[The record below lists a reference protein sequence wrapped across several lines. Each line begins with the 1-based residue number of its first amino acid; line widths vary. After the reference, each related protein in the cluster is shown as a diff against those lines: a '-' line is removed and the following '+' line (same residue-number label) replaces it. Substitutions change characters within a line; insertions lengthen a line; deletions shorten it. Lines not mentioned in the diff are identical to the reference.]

1 MVAVVGDRTSFAI
14 ESAITQAFPNI
25 AQRALGYFVIHI
37 RGKAYG
43 VQKPGASMLGCS
55 FEAVNDRLRR
65 RGTHQVPF
73 LSTIDA
79 PLIAEAY
86 LDAWYRQ
93 TARVDYFGLPAADFT
108 EILHGNAIVWA
119 PDGDESFDDGSHI
132 LQFDVGHQVR
142 LIASAHAES
151 PEDVG
156 GTVVEK
162 WLDDEVFYSVLSR
175 WSEQFAAEWANKS
188 NENSASSVSN

>member
-14 ESAITQAFPNI
+14 ESAITQAFPNL

-37 RGKAYG
+37 QGKAYG
-43 VQKPGASMLGCS
+43 VQEPDASMLGCS
-55 FEAVNDRLRR
+55 FDAVNDRLRR
-65 RGTHQVPF
+65 RGSHQVPF

-79 PLIAEAY
+79 SLIAEAY

-108 EILHGNAIVWA
+108 EILYGNAIVWA
-119 PDGDESFDDGSHI
+119 PDGDEAFDDGSHI
-132 LQFDVGHQVR
+132 LQFDVGNKVR
-142 LIASAHAES
+142 LIAFAHAES

-156 GTVVEK
+156 GTVVEE

-188 NENSASSVSN
+188 SENSAASVSD